1 MVIVLDYNCKKDSK
15 LNPILLERAR
25 TLRKNM
31 TPAEKKLWFL
41 FLTKYPVR
49 WYRQRI
55 MGNYI
60 LDFYCA
66 RAHLVIEIDGG
77 QHYTEQGLAYDEER
91 SRELLKFDINVVRY
105 TNDDVKKRFKEVCE
119 DIDRKV
125 KMAMRF

>member
-105 TNDDVKKRFKEVCE
+105 TNDDVKKHFKEVCE

-125 KMAMRF
+125 KMAMRC

>member
-1 MVIVLDYNCKKDSK
+1 
-15 LNPILLERAR
+15 
-25 TLRKNM
+25 
-31 TPAEKKLWFL
+31 
-41 FLTKYPVR
+41 
-49 WYRQRI
+49 

>member
-1 MVIVLDYNCKKDSK
+1 M
-15 LNPILLERAR
+15 E
-25 TLRKNM
+25 
-31 TPAEKKLWFL
+31 
-41 FLTKYPVR
+41 
-49 WYRQRI
+49 
-55 MGNYI
+55 NYI

-105 TNDDVKKRFKEVCE
+105 TNDDVKKHFKEVCE

-125 KMAMRF
+125 KMAMRC